1 VFPLCPTFDTVGA
14 MALTV
19 DDVALMWSVLAGAP
33 APEPRLAGLRVGLL
47 TQPPSVGGAA
57 LPPNDAAI
65 AYVDRLEALGAT
77 VVEARI
83 PEPPADTWPLFF
95 HEAAEAHR
103 ATFPARAD
111 EYGENVRAKLELAQ
125 DSDPAEV
132 DAARAAVAVW
142 RMFRPNVDLYV
153 APVLGVPVP
162 PVDCDE
168 LEVRIP
174 ATAFLRPFNVL
185 GWAALAI
192 GDLQLVAPRDE
203 VVLAAGLAWERAVS
217 SSA

>member
-1 VFPLCPTFDTVGA
+1 MVGA
-14 MALTV
+14 RA
-19 DDVALMWSVLAGAP
+19 ARRCRSRASPGS
-33 APEPRLAGLRVGLL
+33 RVGLL

-57 LPPNDAAI
+57 LPRERRRASSTSI
-65 AYVDRLEALGAT
+65 SSRQLGAT
-77 VVEARI
+77 VVEAQI

-95 HEAAEAHR
+95 HEAAESHR

-125 DSDPAEV
+125 AVDPAEV
-132 DAARAAVAVW
+132 DSARARGRRVA
-142 RMFRPNVDLYV
+142 RYRPDVDLYV
-153 APVLGVPVP
+153 APVLGVEVP

-174 ATAFLRPFNVL
+174 LTAFLRPFNVL

-203 VVLAAGLAWERAVS
+203 VVLAAGLAWERAS